1 MEFEKEVS
9 CFTLKFLQES
19 GLQFGREQALEAEKR
34 AAYKVIAILIERL
47 GGEVKITDRELMA
60 IRGACL
66 KTDEVGEN
74 EIVVSYLDGSEA
86 GRIIKTTEGM

>member
-1 MEFEKEVS
+1 
-9 CFTLKFLQES
+9 
-19 GLQFGREQALEAEKR
+19 
-34 AAYKVIAILIERL
+34 
-47 GGEVKITDRELMA
+47 VKITDRELMA